1 MPLITVRQV
10 LTRGDSPDGSTQ
22 PQRQIMLSSRS
33 SMSIQRKLVIVGA
46 ILVLG
51 PAAAPQAMSRTAQAG
66 DSTLK
71 DRYNAALR
79 FQKAGDLDRAAT
91 EYRAFLAD
99 AVGQLAAGHA
109 YLDDYAKAAP
119 LFDEALALAPD
130 SASLRLEYARSALLA
145 ADYPHAETLARGLLN
160 DFANDPHRLAE
171 THQILGRTLHKM
183 NKDQEARK
191 ELETAVALDSNFANG
206 YDLAVVC
213 LDLDDEKCATQLFSE
228 MQASFGDSA
237 ALHMDFGRAY
247 GNSDFVPRA
256 VTEFRKAIAENPRFP
271 GAHYAL
277 AAALL
282 DTGQGQAIVLEAE
295 AELKKELEVSPRDF
309 LSYAALGKIAANQHQ
324 YPEAEKYLKR
334 AALLNP
340 KSPDA
345 FLYLGQM
352 YYDNGRAADA
362 EAALREAIR
371 LTTDP
376 SRNRYQIQKAHY
388 LLGRL
393 LMQQHQEKEAHA
405 EMEIARSFANK
416 GLSKDKSELAG
427 LLSNNS
433 ELTEPAGAAASASA
447 SASPAAGASDSA
459 GELDLNAFE
468 KRIAPAIAD
477 SYNNLGAIAATGS
490 DYPDALRYFERAAEW
505 NPTLDG
511 LDLNLGH
518 AAFMASKFSSAIAPL
533 SRYMS
538 AHPEDS
544 GIRGALAMSQFMTQ
558 NYSGC
563 LDTLKGA
570 EAQIASIPQ
579 MQYVYAESLVKT
591 GQVTQGEQQL
601 ESLAAAH
608 PEIADVHRGLG
619 EALAL
624 DDQKQKAAAELRTA
638 ANLNGKD
645 AETRYDLGKLEL
657 ESGDAAAAIPD
668 LQAAAELAPGDPRF
682 HRELASAY
690 KLASR
695 TAEAQK
701 EQQLYEQ
708 LETPQGAK
716 SQQ

>member
-1 MPLITVRQV
+1 
-10 LTRGDSPDGSTQ
+10 
-22 PQRQIMLSSRS
+22 
-33 SMSIQRKLVIVGA
+33 MSIPSKFA
-46 ILVLG
+46 I
-51 PAAAPQAMSRTAQAG
+51 AAAFIALAPLAVPQAASKAGLAG

-71 DRYNAALR
+71 DRYTAAIR
-79 FQKAGDLDRAAT
+79 FQQAGNLDRAAT

-99 AVGQLAAGHA
+99 AVGQLAIGRAHLG
-109 YLDDYAKAAP
+109 DYTKAAP

-130 SASLRLEYARSALLA
+130 SPTLRLEYARSALLA
-145 ADYPHAETLARGLLN
+145 ADYPQAETLAGALLN
-160 DFANDPHRLAE
+160 DFANDPHQLAE
-171 THQILGRTLHKM
+171 VHQILGRALHKI

-191 ELETAVALDSNFANG
+191 ELETAVALDPIFANG

-213 LDLDDEKCATQLFSE
+213 LDLDDEKCATQLFGE
-228 MQASFGDSA
+228 MQASFGDIPE
-237 ALHMDFGRAY
+237 LHMDFGRAY
-247 GNSDFVPRA
+247 GNSDFAPRA
-256 VTEFRKAIAENPRFP
+256 VTEFRKAIAESPRYP

-282 DTGQGQAIVLEAE
+282 DTGQDQALVSEAE
-295 AELKKELEVSPRDF
+295 AELKKEIEVSPRDF

-324 YPEAEKYLKR
+324 YVEAEKYLKR
-334 AALLNP
+334 ATTLNP

-352 YYDNGRAADA
+352 YYDNSRTADA
-362 EAALREAIR
+362 EAALRVAIR

-393 LMQQHQEKEAHA
+393 LMQQHREKEARV

-427 LLSNNS
+427 LLSNSS
-433 ELTEPAGAAASASA
+433 EPTQPTNTAAGPVAPSPVADVSD
-447 SASPAAGASDSA
+447 PAAGR
-459 GELDLNAFE
+459 ELSAFE
-468 KRIAPAIAD
+468 KQITPAIAD
-477 SYNNLGAIAATGS
+477 SYNNLGVIAATGS
-490 DYPDALRYFERAAEW
+490 GYTDALRYFQRAAEW
-505 NPTLDG
+505 NPALDG
-511 LDLNLGH
+511 LDLNLGR
-518 AAFMASKFSSAIAPL
+518 AAFMASKFSDAVAPL
-533 SRYMS
+533 SRYVS
-538 AHPEDS
+538 VHPEDS
-544 GIRGALAMSQFMTQ
+544 GIRVALAMSQFMTQ
-558 NYSGC
+558 NYTAC
-563 LDTLKGA
+563 LETLKGSETQGAAAQGA
-570 EAQIASIPQ
+570 EALTASIPQ

-591 GQVTQGEQQL
+591 GQLTQGEHRL

-619 EALAL
+619 EALAQEG
-624 DDQKQKAAAELRTA
+624 QKQKATAELRTA

-657 ESGDAAAAIPD
+657 DSGDAVGAIPD
-668 LQAAAELAPGDPRF
+668 LEAAAELAPTDPRF

-695 TAEAQK
+695 TVEAEK

-708 LETPQGAK
+708 LETPQAQK
-716 SQQ
+716 NQR